1 MKRILI
7 CLLIIISLISPTA
20 VTAHADGETSENGEL
35 YAVADSRD
43 VYFYSEAKESS
54 GLFILPY
61 TYYVKVLSLG
71 EPFCRVEYLDDASP
85 YRKITGYCK
94 KSEITF
100 VDFVPARPYLRRE
113 ITVRYSIESGLPTMG
128 TGAFDNVEVNY
139 LYYGSYRAG
148 TSLFHY
154 VCHNGEFG
162 YVPASEEITYELN
175 TDYLEKTS
183 AELPPS
189 ENEPSPTSSTLSP
202 VQITVICVLCVA
214 VVGIAAFVLR
224 GKRGTPRHN
233 DDSSDF

>member
-1 MKRILI
+1 MKRIILF
-7 CLLIIISLISPTA
+7 LLIAMSILSPTA
-20 VTAHADGETSENGEL
+20 VTARADGETPAEL
-35 YAVADSRD
+35 YAVADSRE
-43 VYFYSEAKESS
+43 VYFYSEPKESS

-61 TYYVKVLSLG
+61 TYYVKVISLG
-71 EPFCRVEYLDDASP
+71 DPFCRVEYLDDTAP

-100 VDFVPARPYLRRE
+100 VDFTPARPFLRRE
-113 ITVRYSIESGLPTMG
+113 ITVRYSLDNNRPAIG
-128 TGAFDNVEVNY
+128 TGTFDSVEVNY

-154 VCHNGEFG
+154 VYANGEFG
-162 YVPASEEITYELN
+162 YVPADEEILYDLN
-175 TDYLEKTS
+175 TDYLEQVS
-183 AELPPS
+183 ATLPPVQ
-189 ENEPSPTSSTLSP
+189 EDPAATSSLSA

-224 GKRGTPRHN
+224 GKRTEHKRG

>member
-1 MKRILI
+1 MKRI
-7 CLLIIISLISPTA
+7 IISIIFLVVAALSSVSATVSA
-20 VTAHADGETSENGEL
+20 KADGESREL

-43 VYFYSEAKESS
+43 VYFYSEPQENS

-61 TYYVKVLSLG
+61 TYYVKVISLG
-71 EPFCRVEYLDDASP
+71 EPFCRVEYLDDAAP

-100 VDFVPARPYLRRE
+100 VDFTPVRPFLRRE
-113 ITVRYSIESGLPTMG
+113 VTVRYSIEGNLPTVG
-128 TGAFDNVEVNY
+128 TGAFDSVEITY

-154 VCHNGEFG
+154 VYNNGEFG
-162 YVPASEEITYELN
+162 YVPAAEELTYELN
-175 TDYLEKTS
+175 TDYLDQTS
-183 AELPPS
+183 AETPPPQNDPAGS
-189 ENEPSPTSSTLSP
+189 SPLTA

-224 GKRGTPRHN
+224 GKRSDVRHK
-233 DDSSDF
+233 DETSDF